1 MLDQSNKDRSLMR
14 KYAPEDTVLA
24 GVEKETR
31 EGKARRDRTK
41 SDVPLGHRP
50 SPGLFDDCTPKP
62 AALPRSRLLNP
73 SAPPCDQM
81 DHDQHYSD
89 HEQNPGNLH
98 RDR

>member
-1 MLDQSNKDRSLMR
+1 MFLWAIGLLLYPR
-14 KYAPEDTVLA
+14 
-24 GVEKETR
+24 
-31 EGKARRDRTK
+31 
-41 SDVPLGHRP
+41 
-50 SPGLFDDCTPKP
+50 GLFDDFTPKP